1 VLVLTKINKVKEKAM
16 LGILWG
22 IFVIVIAFWL
32 IGLVFN
38 ILGGAIHFLL
48 VVAALILL
56 YNLFVAG
63 KNRVAP

>member
-1 VLVLTKINKVKEKAM
+1 M